1 MSSDRRTIFTLAVLA
16 AVLLVGSGLT
26 VWLLGGPPI
35 NSPQQAAAKTTERL
49 AAMNAGL
56 EAAAQYVNTEHDEEA
71 ATILEKLAEEFADE
85 PLVWEQLAEVRLHQ
99 GRDAEAYEMFQKVI
113 DLGRD
118 NRDVRFNAGIVAA
131 RLNRTDEAIIH
142 LQQACRLAPR
152 DIQAPLYLAN
162 LYRKTHENTKAQAQL
177 LHVIDIDPT
186 IHEAWGGLA
195 QIAYIENNLDLAEQH
210 LAKARQLA
218 PQFATWQVLQ
228 AKILRRRGKPEAA
241 ITLLS
246 ALPPASRYQQE
257 VVDEVAQCWGMMLM
271 PLKAA
276 QEHVDYL
283 NRQPDALASAIAAA
297 RYFLQAGE
305 RDQANSWLVY
315 AQKIDAQA
323 PQVLALAKQL
333 SGDPLDQGDDEP
345 ETGSDDP
352 SSGG

>member
-1 MSSDRRTIFTLAVLA
+1 MTADRRTIFSLASLALLLLAVTA
-16 AVLLVGSGLT
+16 VAVLV
-26 VWLLGGPPI
+26 LGGPRL
-35 NSPQQAAAKTTERL
+35 NTPQQAAAKTTERL

-71 ATILEKLAEEFADE
+71 ATILKKLSEEFPDE
-85 PLVWEQLAEVRLHQ
+85 PLVWQQLAEVCLHQ
-99 GRDAEAYEMFQKVI
+99 GRDAEAYGAFQKVI

-131 RLNRTDEAIIH
+131 RLNKTDEAIIH
-142 LQQACRLAPR
+142 LQQACRIAPR
-152 DIQAPLYLAN
+152 DVQAPLYLAN

-177 LHVIDIDPT
+177 LHVINIDPT

-195 QIAYIENNLDLAEQH
+195 QIAYVENKLDLAEQH
-210 LAKARQLA
+210 LAKARELA
-218 PQFATWQVLQ
+218 PQFVTWQVLQ

-271 PLKAA
+271 PLRAA

-283 NRQPDALASAIAAA
+283 NRQPDALASAVAAA
-297 RYFLQAGE
+297 HYFLQAGE
-305 RDQANSWLVY
+305 RDQAKSWLVY
-315 AQKIDAQA
+315 AQKIDAQS
-323 PQVLALAKQL
+323 PQVQALAKQL
-333 SGDPLDQGDDEP
+333 SGEPLDQGNDEP
-345 ETGSDDP
+345 ENGSDDP